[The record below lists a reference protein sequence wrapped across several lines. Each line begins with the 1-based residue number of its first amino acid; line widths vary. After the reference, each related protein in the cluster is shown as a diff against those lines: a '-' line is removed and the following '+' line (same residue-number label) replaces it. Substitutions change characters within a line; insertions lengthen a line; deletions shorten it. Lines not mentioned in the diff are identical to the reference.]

1 MSEKEEKPEED
12 AENKSNEE
20 EAPEEA
26 KEEEK
31 KEPVDVEDVIEPFNA
46 IVRVKIP
53 KVIEEPEKDEEGKD
67 IIVEYTEDQLDRMDD
82 IPFNDTCLSFETAK
96 DGKKIWVFNHLAAK
110 ALREDIV
117 RELKPMCEKLDV
129 VENGDFLHDVE
140 KQAKAFEEKF
150 IKLFDEDNLSNA
162 PKVPV
167 FAYRPDMP

>member
-67 IIVEYTEDQLDRMDD
+67 IIVEYTED
-82 IPFNDTCLSFETAK
+82 
-96 DGKKIWVFNHLAAK
+96 
-110 ALREDIV
+110 
-117 RELKPMCEKLDV
+117 
-129 VENGDFLHDVE
+129 
-140 KQAKAFEEKF
+140 
-150 IKLFDEDNLSNA
+150 
-162 PKVPV
+162 
-167 FAYRPDMP
+167 